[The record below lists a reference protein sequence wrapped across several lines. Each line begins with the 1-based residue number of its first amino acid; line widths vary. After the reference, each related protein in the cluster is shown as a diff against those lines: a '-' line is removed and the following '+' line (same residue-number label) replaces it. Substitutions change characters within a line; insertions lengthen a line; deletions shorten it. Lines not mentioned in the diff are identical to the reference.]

1 MAGSTAACKISSACS
16 QAFHPLPKVPQEL
29 QEPDIPW
36 QAGFAETTQDPQ
48 IGLQSGKQAL
58 RPMLMHVT
66 PCVLF
71 LGVLHARVHG
81 ALHRLRATGRGGREA
96 TAGWDRPGRCLRHRL
111 HRAIS
116 GGLDNHCPLATA
128 PGDAGRPVFVLMA
141 PPGLALLPAPTRSA
155 PQRLL
160 ATAFRLP
167 LVASGVGEVIGFHH
181 PCQWARQLIG
191 QGGIAPP
198 PVPAIAGTDMDAHF
212 PGNAPRRTGAA

>member
-1 MAGSTAACKISSACS
+1 MAGSPAACKSSSACS
-16 QAFHPLPKVPQEL
+16 QAFHPWPKVPQEL

-36 QAGFAETTQDPQ
+36 QAGFAETTQDPP

-58 RPMLMHVT
+58 RPRLLHVT

-128 PGDAGRPVFVLMA
+128 PGDAGWPVFVLMA
-141 PPGLALLPAPTRSA
+141 PPGLCRKCCSGDYKGAVGPGCLGISQRGSRTVRPQCGSLLRPPASSVFA
-155 PQRLL
+155 C
-160 ATAFRLP
+160 
-167 LVASGVGEVIGFHH
+167 SWVG
-181 PCQWARQLIG
+181 ARG
-191 QGGIAPP
+191 RRAWRGR
-198 PVPAIAGTDMDAHF
+198 
-212 PGNAPRRTGAA
+212 PRTLCPRAAAAYSV